1 MIVLYCIF
9 FFLRCTEFT
18 GYQPQHEHSYQLVS
32 ISKNW
37 KTDASLV
44 YLVVKSALQ
53 LYSECTTKNILK
65 KLNRVIEYLLIF
77 FKQCAQMVYLLRHLA
92 KVAYVSKHSAFH
104 YRILH
109 ARSVVFVSVEIWV
122 KGVEGL
128 HCGRTLLFVSE
139 DQINPKMQECT
150 HVIALKS
157 LQRWA
162 NSVSQQIWMGAYTLS
177 VMP

>member
-1 MIVLYCIF
+1 MYN
-9 FFLRCTEFT
+9 
-18 GYQPQHEHSYQLVS
+18 QKHS
-32 ISKNW
+32 
-37 KTDASLV
+37 
-44 YLVVKSALQ
+44 
-53 LYSECTTKNILK
+53 K

-77 FKQCAQMVYLLRHLA
+77 FKQCAQLMYLLRHLA

-104 YRILH
+104 DRILH

-162 NSVSQQIWMGAYTLS
+162 NSVSQQIWMGANTLS